1 MEIMQRS
8 RNINGIKTVIRTYQ
22 FSNSFLYWL
31 ADRRKKKAIDHSRI
45 TIINDIGRYILVYYQ
60 DINIDISLRDVNEI
74 NESNIL
80 IRE

>member
-1 MEIMQRS
+1 MKIMQRS

-45 TIINDIGRYILVYYQ
+45 TIINDVGRILVYYQ

>member
-31 ADRRKKKAIDHSRI
+31 VDRRKKKAIDHSRI
-45 TIINDIGRYILVYYQ
+45 TIINDVGRILVYYQ
-60 DINIDISLRDVNEI
+60 DINIDISLRDVNKI

>member
-31 ADRRKKKAIDHSRI
+31 ADKRKKKAIDHSRI
-45 TIINDIGRYILVYYQ
+45 TIINDVGRILVYYQ